1 MYVRHDKDCQAVLPQ
16 PGNVNIQDAYVNT
29 YENWCV
35 DYVGRDKDN
44 ASNGKTGCA
53 NQDLDGLLSLWQPH
67 NSDNSDRTPS
77 PYVNSPL
84 NLETFINDTITASS
98 VLVLGMEEDRDLIL
112 YNGNNTM
119 ALRLE
124 DNSQVLGTARFT

>member
-44 ASNGKTGCA
+44 ATNGKTGCLP
-53 NQDLDGLLSLWQPH
+53 QDLDGLLSLWQPH

-77 PYVNSPL
+77 PYINSPL
-84 NLETFINDTITASS
+84 DPETFIDRTLDSS
-98 VLVLGMEEDRDLIL
+98 SILVLGMEEDRDLIL
-112 YNGNNTM
+112 YNGSNTM
-119 ALRLE
+119 ALQLE